1 MDCYG
6 LLDLHNDNL
15 ILFVPRLDNLYKI
28 WMNVLTKED
37 ASQIYQVEV
46 RYVDEIEETLKS
58 F

>member
-1 MDCYG
+1 
-6 LLDLHNDNL
+6 
-15 ILFVPRLDNLYKI
+15 
-28 WMNVLTKED
+28 MNVLTKED